1 MAPAPG
7 EHARPCPVS
16 TGRGTRRVHLVRGG
30 GGGRAPCAR
39 RAPPPSRPFSWTA
52 ISSPAAAAP
61 PPPPATPAPH
71 FREHP
76 LRGAPAEA
84 QERPLDGSAASGG
97 HQSVLLRLLLR
108 APDLGRPRRK
118 RLDLLH
124 LSQTPPRAAS
134 VSAHKDAGAAHAYT
148 QSGAGTGAAGG
159 CVALRTGTA
168 RASTSARTG
177 LPLGFR
183 RSASFAGA
191 GGRRAGGISMKL
203 RISSGKS
210 ISSRSATARAG
221 AAPRTSAAASG
232 CRSRSRSFFF
242 FLSSLSRRVRLVRG
256 EGRGASD

>member
-124 LSQTPPRAAS
+124 LSQTPPPRRQRF
-134 VSAHKDAGAAHAYT
+134 SAQRRRRCARIYT
-148 QSGAGTGAAGG
+148 EWRRHRRRGG
-159 CVALRTGTA
+159 LRCVAHRHSTRLHLGENRPAA
-168 RASTSARTG
+168 RVQAQ
-177 LPLGFR
+177 
-183 RSASFAGA
+183 
-191 GGRRAGGISMKL
+191 
-203 RISSGKS
+203 
-210 ISSRSATARAG
+210 
-221 AAPRTSAAASG
+221 
-232 CRSRSRSFFF
+232 
-242 FLSSLSRRVRLVRG
+242 RLVRRRG
-256 EGRGASD
+256 RAEGGRDLDEVAHLLWEVHLVQVGDCPRRHRPAHIRGGLWLPLAVAVLFLLPVVLVAACPISTG